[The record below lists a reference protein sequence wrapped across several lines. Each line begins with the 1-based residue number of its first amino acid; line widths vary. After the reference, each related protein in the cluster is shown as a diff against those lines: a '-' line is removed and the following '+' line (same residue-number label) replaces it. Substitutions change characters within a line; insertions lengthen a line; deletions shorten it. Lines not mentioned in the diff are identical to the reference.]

1 MIENIGSFIEKNKEK
16 KKKISTISVVI
27 CIVILVV
34 GGFNTLWNELF
45 KNDITYETN
54 NFINEDFSLHSDNYN
69 VKVNSIKN
77 IDYVEILNKN
87 KEQETMEG
95 YFIFI
100 NINIKQNEDSKLKT
114 HKIDKNDFKLK
125 DHTGIY
131 LELNEF
137 ADLVGLSAMDLYL
150 DTKEGNHII
159 RLTDFY
165 TINALEDYNYID
177 YIIEAGKEYNFNIY
191 FKTIEFIDVTKEL
204 TVLEVDFYYF
214 ANDYRKGIDIILLER
229 KRN

>member
-87 KEQETMEG
+87 KEQETIEG

-137 ADLVGLSAMDLYL
+137 ADLVGLSAMDLHL
-150 DTKEGNHII
+150 DTKEG
-159 RLTDFY
+159 RKS
-165 TINALEDYNYID
+165 YN
-177 YIIEAGKEYNFNIY
+177 KFN
-191 FKTIEFIDVTKEL
+191 
-204 TVLEVDFYYF
+204 
-214 ANDYRKGIDIILLER
+214 
-229 KRN
+229 